1 MYSFSILE
9 PVCCSKSS
17 SNCCFLTCIQAFQEA
32 GHVVWYSHLLQN
44 FPQFIV
50 IHTVEGFGIVNKAE
64 IDVFLEPSC
73 FFDDPADVG
82 YSDTKARQKHY
93 KKRNNRPIFL
103 MKIESKIF
111 NKVLADQ
118 SQLHIKG
125 ILQHNQVRFIPG
137 MQRWLNI
144 QKFISVMHHV
154 KRKKKSTL
162 SSQLMKKKHLSKFNT
177 HS

>member
-1 MYSFSILE
+1 M
-9 PVCCSKSS
+9 
-17 SNCCFLTCIQAFQEA
+17 
-32 GHVVWYSHLLQN
+32 VWYSHLLQN

-50 IHTVEGFGIVNKAE
+50 IHTVEGFGVVNKAE
-64 IDVFLEPSC
+64 LDVFLEPSC

-144 QKFISVMHHV
+144 QKFISAMHHV